1 MTRDRP
7 GPEVPGE
14 PDFDRRWQDLAQ
26 QISQELPPDLQHW
39 VSAGPSGGPLGG
51 DRGHVVWGTDPDG
64 WPPAEDS
71 LDDAAPQVGGSGRSG
86 PEQPEPDWSAEPG
99 SDIPPGQ
106 FIPPS
111 AASGPR
117 DWIPPEED
125 DHFEPPEAPP
135 VLAGNPVVIASWVG
149 LLGGIALVFG
159 WVMFG
164 GRMPVVWAHLG
175 LVFIVGGAA
184 ALISRLPRGRPPDG
198 EPSGSQSSG
207 D

>member
-1 MTRDRP
+1 
-7 GPEVPGE
+7 
-14 PDFDRRWQDLAQ
+14 
-26 QISQELPPDLQHW
+26 
-39 VSAGPSGGPLGG
+39 
-51 DRGHVVWGTDPDG
+51 
-64 WPPAEDS
+64 
-71 LDDAAPQVGGSGRSG
+71 
-86 PEQPEPDWSAEPG
+86 
-99 SDIPPGQ
+99 
-106 FIPPS
+106 
-111 AASGPR
+111 
-117 DWIPPEED
+117 
-125 DHFEPPEAPP
+125 
-135 VLAGNPVVIASWVG
+135 VIASWVG